1 MRLVGYAI
9 LTGTVVLTALYFLSR
24 WAARTPL
31 AAEGFALDRTTP
43 QGALRVYQDAV
54 ARRDLDGMVAVKDF
68 EYEARQMLR
77 GKGQG
82 IEGDPEVSAST
93 AATLEAAFRAEWQ
106 NRPWPDL
113 SGVVARYSEALPLDS
128 TTVQVVELLQF
139 PSGATERAAV
149 KVVRRGSEWRVVH
162 AP

>member
-1 MRLVGYAI
+1 MRLLGYTLLAV
-9 LTGTVVLTALYFLSR
+9 TVVLAALYFLSR
-24 WAARTPL
+24 WASRTPL

-54 ARRDLDGMVAVKDF
+54 ARRDLEGMVAVKDF

-82 IEGDPEVSAST
+82 IAGDPEVTAST

-113 SGVVARYSEALPLDS
+113 SGVATRYSEALLLDS

-139 PSGATERAAV
+139 PSGAKERAVV
-149 KVVRRGSEWRVVH
+149 KVVRRDSEWRIVH